1 MEVKV
6 KQIDRFKFNVTA
18 RTHSLICDQPE
29 GNGGEDAGMTP
40 PEFLLA
46 ALASC
51 AGYYAAKYLEAHG
64 LPAEGLAVRVTA
76 EKSAAPAR
84 LSSFRVAIGAPEAA
98 SPKHQAG
105 VLRAARHCLIH
116 NTLLNPARI
125 DVMLDDFIDVSE
137 PPERFDPVVAGV
149 PS

>member
-1 MEVKV
+1 MELVATYLKDAAFEV
-6 KQIDRFKFNVTA
+6 SCRDHRVI
-18 RTHSLICDQPE
+18 SDQPADK
-29 GNGGEDAGMTP
+29 GGGDAGMTP